1 MALGR
6 SSTGGPL
13 PGVRRCLR
21 KNGFSICCWE
31 QRLRVSDC
39 VGRCTGN
46 RCCTHLP
53 KIFLCSAK
61 ELHVAKLRLA
71 LAAAPLAVCP
81 GPGNYRDLIVV
92 WVAGGGLLID
102 GEGAERILGIVPSPL
117 W

>member
-1 MALGR
+1 MRESITYPDLEDDGLGQ
-6 SSTGGPL
+6 
-13 PGVRRCLR
+13 VRHGRPAAGRPQMLAQ
-21 KNGFSICCWE
+21 E
-31 QRLRVSDC
+31 RLLDV
-39 VGRCTGN
+39 
-46 RCCTHLP
+46 LP

-92 WVAGGGLLID
+92 WVAGGGLPID

-117 W
+117 